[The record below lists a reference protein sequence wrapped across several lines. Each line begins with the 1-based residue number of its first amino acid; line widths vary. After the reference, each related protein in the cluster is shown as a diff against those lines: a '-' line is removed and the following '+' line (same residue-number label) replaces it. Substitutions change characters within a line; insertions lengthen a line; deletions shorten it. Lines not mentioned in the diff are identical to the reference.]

1 MPGDR
6 YQAGFVGVTILLV
19 TPPDAVEIPSVFSE
33 ELDHVPELHRPNVMI
48 EILQTDITAL
58 RVDAIVNAANEEL
71 MAGGGVCG
79 AIYRGAGPLLN
90 SATQKLGRC
99 ATGHAVLTPGF
110 SLPARFVI
118 HAVGPV
124 WSGGSAGEAQLLR
137 SAYESAFRVAKSE
150 PSIRSIAFPAISTGI
165 YSFPKE
171 EAASIAIEVMRANE
185 QNFDRIVACLF
196 DAESVALYRRLL
208 SPS

>member
-1 MPGDR
+1 
-6 YQAGFVGVTILLV
+6 
-19 TPPDAVEIPSVFSE
+19 
-33 ELDHVPELHRPNVMI
+33 MI
-48 EILQTDITAL
+48 EILQTDITTL

-71 MAGGGVCG
+71 IAGGGVCG
-79 AIYRGAGPLLN
+79 AIYRRAGPMLT
-90 SATQKLGRC
+90 SATAKLGGC
-99 ATGHAVLTPGF
+99 GTGEAVLTPGYD
-110 SLPARFVI
+110 LPARFII
-118 HAVGPV
+118 HSVGPV
-124 WSGGSAGEAQLLR
+124 WHGGNAGEAQLLR

-150 PSIRSIAFPAISTGI
+150 PTIRSIAFPAISTGI

-185 QNFDRIVACLF
+185 QKFDRIAACLF